1 MYASVGFGAISAG
14 KIIARI
20 LEEYRKESNEEN
32 LEAKLE
38 ELSKETIRV
47 LELTKKKAENYSEV
61 RKKLDYYLRNSN
73 NDEALMK
80 EWQDLL
86 DSIEI

>member
-1 MYASVGFGAISAG
+1 MKSF
-14 KIIARI
+14 
-20 LEEYRKESNEEN
+20 
-32 LEAKLE
+32 E